1 MSPFNQPNTS
11 QVCQRQSTNESQTMK
26 RIIRIAGFILLC
38 LAAAMKPARSA
49 EPIYSLD
56 LLQDHPYRFV
66 PAYGHAS
73 QNPGSPKWFVPGYGY
88 RIPGFG
94 YSSPV
99 TSYTDYY
106 QFGALKPGFY
116 NPNQQLFLSNSYGAP
131 WYIPGSTT
139 NVTNSWPQ
147 W

>member
-1 MSPFNQPNTS
+1 MND
-11 QVCQRQSTNESQTMK
+11 
-26 RIIRIAGFILLC
+26 IARLFPLALLC
-38 LAAAMKPARSA
+38 LSGLANTASSSD
-49 EPIYSLD
+49 PIYSLD

-66 PAYGHAS
+66 PSYGHAS

-99 TSYTDYY
+99 TTYTDYY
-106 QFGALKPGFY
+106 QFGARGPGFY
-116 NPNQQLFLSNSYGAP
+116 NNNQQFYLSNSYGGP
-131 WYIPGSTT
+131 WYFPGSST

>member
-1 MSPFNQPNTS
+1 
-11 QVCQRQSTNESQTMK
+11 MK
-26 RIIRIAGFILLC
+26 RIIRIAGLILLC

-66 PAYGHAS
+66 PSYGHAS
-73 QNPGSPKWFVPGYGY
+73 QNPGSPKWFAPGYGY

-106 QFGALKPGFY
+106 QFGSLRPGFY
-116 NPNQQLFLSNSYGAP
+116 NPNQQLFLYYSYGGP

-139 NVTNSWPQ
+139 NVTNAWPQ